1 MTTHLC
7 LACRHAKWE
16 RRSKKLMGRGF
27 CEVPDPE
34 MPKLPAVKWWPV
46 SPWNKPLG
54 GDIYRD
60 TKHPVMRCGFYKKAA
75 P

>member
-1 MTTHLC
+1 MTAHLC

-16 RRSKKLMGRGF
+16 RKKGQLTGIGF
-27 CEVPDPE
+27 CEAPDPE
-34 MPKLPAVKWWPV
+34 LPKLPAVKWWNV
-46 SPWNKPLG
+46 SRLGGIRG

-60 TKHPVMRCGFYKKAA
+60 TKHPVMRCAFYEKVA